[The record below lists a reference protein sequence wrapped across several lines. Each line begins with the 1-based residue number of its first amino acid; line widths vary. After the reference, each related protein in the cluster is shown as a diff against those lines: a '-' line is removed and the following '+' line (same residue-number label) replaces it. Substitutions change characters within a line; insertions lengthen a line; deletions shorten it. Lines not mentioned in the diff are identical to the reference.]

1 MVKRILLIAALS
13 IMIFQGA
20 AFAVD
25 TDGEIIF
32 RDTLYGTAIGAII
45 GTAVYLV
52 DQKDFAPNIA
62 AGILVGSVG
71 GLVYGFAETDSFVEI
86 KKDKIKFAVPAPAI
100 RREGNGI
107 LYSASLFKARF

>member
-1 MVKRILLIAALS
+1 MVKRILLIAVLS

-25 TDGEIIF
+25 ADGEIIF

-52 DQKDFAPNIA
+52 EQENFAPNVA
-62 AGILVGSVG
+62 AGILAGAVG
-71 GLVYGFAETDSFVEI
+71 GLVYGFAETGSFVEI
-86 KKDKIKFAVPAPAI
+86 KKDEMKFAVPVPVI
-100 RREGNGI
+100 RKEQNGI
-107 LYSASLFKARF
+107 LYSASLLKARF